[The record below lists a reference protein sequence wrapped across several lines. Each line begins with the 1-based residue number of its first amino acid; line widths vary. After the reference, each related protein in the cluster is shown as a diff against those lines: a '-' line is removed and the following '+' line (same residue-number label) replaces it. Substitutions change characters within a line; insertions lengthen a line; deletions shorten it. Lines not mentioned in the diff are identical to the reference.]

1 MKILTPVD
9 GSKASINAVKKSIEI
24 AEKYDFSIKLV
35 TVITTHESRRD
46 RRNEHLW
53 RQVDGS
59 IISGRSVLVEE
70 DQFTNKLRD
79 TANDLLNSITA
90 EFDFGQIKVEKEV
103 LLGEAYE
110 EILEVARDEK
120 VDLIVMANRGFSSIK
135 HFFTGSVVQR
145 VISEASCPVLVIH
158 ADAESE

>member
-9 GSKASINAVKKSIEI
+9 GSKASINAVKKAIEI
-24 AEKYDFSIKLV
+24 AGKYDFSIKLV
-35 TVITTHESRRD
+35 TVITFHESRRD

-79 TANDLLNSITA
+79 TANKLLDSIVA
-90 EFDFGQIKVEKEV
+90 SFDFGSIKVEREV

-110 EILEVARDEK
+110 EILEVAKKEK
-120 VDLIVMANRGFSSIK
+120 FDLIVMANRGFSSIK

-145 VISEASCPVLVIH
+145 VISEAPCPVLVIH